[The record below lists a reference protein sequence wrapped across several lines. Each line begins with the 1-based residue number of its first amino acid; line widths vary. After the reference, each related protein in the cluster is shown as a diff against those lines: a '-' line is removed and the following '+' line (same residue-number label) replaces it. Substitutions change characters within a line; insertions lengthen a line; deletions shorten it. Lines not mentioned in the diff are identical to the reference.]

1 MRNAVDLAPSA
12 SSEIPEPR
20 SCPPCWA
27 EAGGCWGNE
36 VWGRHETEVSSSA
49 EAGTRLDLGWS
60 FIYCKAVNGNSQNF
74 TVS

>member
-1 MRNAVDLAPSA
+1 MRKAVDLAPSA

-27 EAGGCWGNE
+27 EAGSCSGNE

-49 EAGTRLDLGWS
+49 EAGTRLDLG
-60 FIYCKAVNGNSQNF
+60 
-74 TVS
+74 